1 MKPLHKKA
9 QVRKFHKA
17 AKAQGRRM
25 EIAFFLQD
33 WEDAYNV
40 GGMFRVADA
49 CGAVEIFSSG
59 RTPDLNSPM
68 IGVTSMGHHR
78 RIPYH
83 HFDKHDD
90 AVDAIK
96 QAGFALVMI
105 EIAEGAVPYS
115 EFDYPE
121 KVCFVLGNEERG
133 IYTNVMKK
141 ADAVVFIPQFG
152 KGRSMNVHVAGAVV
166 AFNALLERDTAD
178 E

>member
-49 CGAVEIFSSG
+49 CGAAAIFASG
-59 RTPDLNSPM
+59 RTPDLDSPM

-78 RIPYH
+78 RIPYR
-83 HFDKHDD
+83 HFDKHDE
-90 AVDAIK
+90 AAEAIR
-96 QAGFALVMI
+96 QAGYALVMV

-166 AFNALLERDTAD
+166 AFNALLERDTTD